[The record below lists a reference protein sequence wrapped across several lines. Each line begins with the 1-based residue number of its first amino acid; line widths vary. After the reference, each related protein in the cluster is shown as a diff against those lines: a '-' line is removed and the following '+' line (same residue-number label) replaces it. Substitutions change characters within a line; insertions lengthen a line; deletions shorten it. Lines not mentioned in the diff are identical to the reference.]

1 MSKFS
6 PQFKLTILVLVLV
19 ATIFTSFLL
28 GRFPLSLSDVIS
40 AFGGWFGIAPETRT
54 ASSVVIE
61 LRLPRIIGAVA
72 ITYVIGV

>member
-6 PQFKLTILVLVLV
+6 PQFKLTVLVLVLV

-28 GRFPLSLSDVIS
+28 GRFPLSLSDVIF
-40 AFGGWFGIAPETRT
+40 AFGGWLGIAPETHT